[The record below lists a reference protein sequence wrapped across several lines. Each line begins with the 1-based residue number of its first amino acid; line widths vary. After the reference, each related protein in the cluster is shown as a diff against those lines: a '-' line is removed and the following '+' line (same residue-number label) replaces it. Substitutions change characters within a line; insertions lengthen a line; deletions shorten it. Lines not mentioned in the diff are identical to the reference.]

1 MMILCEKRLSFRK
14 SRKHKKAKSP
24 KEKKPKKRKSDNDS
38 SDDEDIIDEILSED
52 YSPLLKYGFGI
63 KTFITM
69 NLMLILC
76 FIILSVSYMPLG
88 IAYASWPALADSY
101 LTMFTIGN
109 MGESKTK
116 CLRN

>member
-1 MMILCEKRLSFRK
+1 MMILTEKKRSLRI

-38 SDDEDIIDEILSED
+38 SSDEDIIDGILKED
-52 YSPLLKYGFGI
+52 YRPILKYGFGI

-69 NLMLILC
+69 NFMLILC
-76 FIILSVSYMPLG
+76 FLILSVSYMPLG

-109 MGESKTK
+109 MGESKTE